1 MNGLYQTGASVPFT
15 RLVRIIPQQNS
26 LKIINRTLDGQLH
39 VQTIGNPVTNL
50 IIETQVDNTG
60 RAILESLS
68 ANMTTFTIECDEGTY
83 TGRIM
88 ELGTFSKPIRGHYRT
103 TLTVAV

>member
-15 RLVRIIPQQNS
+15 RYIRVIPQQDV
-26 LKIINRTLDGQLH
+26 IRVTNRTLDGQLH
-39 VQTIGNPVTNL
+39 VQTIGDPANQL

-88 ELGTFSKPIRGHYRT
+88 DLGSFSKPIRGHYRT
-103 TLTVAV
+103 TITVAV